1 MEYVYNPLANWP
13 QKKITIL
20 ILKNALEMK
29 KNSIQTAK
37 EFKKIFICTPNK
49 PKAALSERSLRTS
62 AKKCIILCILQNA

>member
-1 MEYVYNPLANWP
+1 MEYMYNPLANWP

-37 EFKKIFICTPNK
+37 E
-49 PKAALSERSLRTS
+49 
-62 AKKCIILCILQNA
+62 